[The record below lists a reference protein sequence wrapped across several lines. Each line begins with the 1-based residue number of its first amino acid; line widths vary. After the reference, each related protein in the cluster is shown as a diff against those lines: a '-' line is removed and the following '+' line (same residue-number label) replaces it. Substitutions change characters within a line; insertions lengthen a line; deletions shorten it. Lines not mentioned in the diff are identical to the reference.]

1 MVKADKLIKE
11 QKEREDKKNETFAKI
26 LIKIEKKIVNSSISN
41 NYFTWYLIPEFI
53 IGLPLY
59 NLKECISYLEKKIQK
74 NGFKTILY
82 EPNILY
88 ISWIPEPEKQKKKAK

>member
-11 QKEREDKKNETFAKI
+11 QKDRENKRKETFNKI
-26 LIKIEKKIVNSSISN
+26 LQKIEKKIVMASSSDH
-41 NYFTWYLIPEFI
+41 YFIWYLVPEFI

-59 NLKECISYLEKKIQK
+59 NLKECIDHIEKEMKK
-74 NGFKTILY
+74 NGFKTKVY

-88 ISWIPEPEKQKKKAK
+88 IDWMPSKK